1 MPVAAAT
8 MCAFGGEDLDVLYV
22 TTAAQRLTDAE
33 LAHQPRAGSLFA
45 LDVGV
50 RGLPEPRFAG

>member
-1 MPVAAAT
+1 M
-8 MCAFGGEDLDVLYV
+8 FGGPDLATLYV
-22 TTAAQRLTDAE
+22 TSAIWDASDPQ
-33 LAHQPRAGSLFA
+33 LAREPLAGALFA